1 MTARAVV
8 AVGLLAAFG
17 AAPSPAGAADAGPDV
32 RASLSPQA
40 RAAFDLLMAAKRFEG
55 AAVGEGGKPSEG
67 ARAVRTLIK
76 EREAPAAFQAIYD
89 RGTVPGALYA
99 LAAFWYLRP
108 GDYPELLQS
117 VRARHGGQE
126 VETLFGCIGGKHS
139 VGELLERKDR
149 DVVRLRPGTAV
160 YGLMCPPGKRR
171 SFTEDFAG
179 GAIPIQIVEGGI
191 IEDRRCAHPPPLPD
205 YLKPRR

>member
-1 MTARAVV
+1 MTERAAV
-8 AVGLLAAFG
+8 AVWVLAAFV
-17 AAPSPAGAADAGPDV
+17 AAPPAAVAADGRADA
-32 RASLSPQA
+32 RASLSPKA
-40 RAAFDLLMAAKRFEG
+40 RAAFDLLMASKRFEG
-55 AAVGEGGKPSEG
+55 AAVGEGGKASEG

-76 EREAPAAFQAIYD
+76 DREAPAAFQAIYD

-108 GDYPELLQS
+108 GDYPALLQS

-126 VETLFGCIGGKHS
+126 VETVFGCIGGKHT

-149 DVVRLRPGTAV
+149 DVVRLRPGTDL
-160 YGLMCPPGKRR
+160 YGFMCPPGKRK

-179 GAIPIQIVEGGI
+179 GAIPIQIVEGEI
-191 IEDRRCAHPPPLPD
+191 VEDRRCAHPPPLPD